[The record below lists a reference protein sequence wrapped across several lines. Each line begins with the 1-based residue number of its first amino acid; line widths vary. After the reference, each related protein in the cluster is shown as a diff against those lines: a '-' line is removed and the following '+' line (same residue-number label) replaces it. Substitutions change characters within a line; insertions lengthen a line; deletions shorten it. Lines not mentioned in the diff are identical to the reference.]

1 MTRMSIA
8 QRIYL
13 GFAVIVAVAIALAA
27 MGIGS
32 AGQARDNAR
41 RFRELNERTF
51 AILEL
56 GTEVAELQ
64 RSVQLFA
71 STGHESLA
79 TDAKQR
85 ITSLRERFDTS
96 DAIEAGE
103 DSINLVERM
112 RTSLKNYEGS
122 LETAVDERRVRYELV
137 RTELP
142 KLDAR
147 LEAFAEG
154 QTSVTDDSRWGQIRT
169 SSRLVRSN
177 LYQYLYEPDYALLTD
192 SVELTRQMGALAETD
207 QERAFVRLLEDYSR
221 TFTRIVQATRGY
233 LYLVGVVMAGE
244 AWEFT
249 HLSERLRSVALA
261 DVPQIVDGME
271 TLADS
276 VRRRTLVGAGLA
288 IAAAFV
294 LSWLVARSISQPLTD
309 VTRTLDRL
317 AKGEH
322 VAQVPGVD
330 RGDEVGVMAAA
341 ADAFRRANER
351 TESLLEK
358 SRELGLE
365 VQASR
370 KDLERS
376 NQELEQFV
384 YTVSHDLKTPLVT
397 SLGFIGMMRE
407 MAAGGQLERA
417 MSKLDVLERSNRRMS
432 RLIAELLDLSRVG
445 RLDTEREDI
454 DAAAAVEST
463 VEDLSS
469 RLDQAGCQV
478 LVEGELPRVRMNPTR
493 FRQVVENLLTN
504 AIKYGR
510 PEEGPFEVRI
520 AARKAAP
527 GRVALCIAD
536 RGPGIPPAHHKRVF
550 GLFNRLTVEGEGTGL
565 GLAIVQRVME
575 TSGGTVELESSGDG
589 NGCTFVLEFEASG

>member
-1 MTRMSIA
+1 MIRMSIA

-13 GFAVIVAVAIALAA
+13 GFGVVVAIAIALAA

-41 RFRELNERTF
+41 RFRELNDRTF

-85 ITSLRERFDTS
+85 ITALTARFDTAE
-96 DAIEAGE
+96 AIEADA

-112 RTSLKNYEGS
+112 RTSLKNYQGS

-137 RTELP
+137 HTQIP

-147 LEAFAEG
+147 LEAILKG
-154 QTSVTDDSRWGQIRT
+154 QTSVTGDSRWAQIRT
-169 SSRLVRSN
+169 SSRLIRSN

-192 SVELTRQMGALAETD
+192 SMELTQRMDALAETD
-207 QERAFVRLLEDYSR
+207 QERAFVGLLEDYSR

-261 DVPQIVDGME
+261 DVPEIVDGME

-288 IAAAFV
+288 LAAALV
-294 LSWLVARSISQPLTD
+294 LSWLVARSISGPLTE
-309 VTRTLDRL
+309 VSHTLDRL

-351 TESLLEK
+351 TESLLDK

-370 KDLERS
+370 RDLERS

-407 MAAGGQLERA
+407 MAAAGQLERA
-417 MSKLDVLERSNRRMS
+417 ISKLDVLERSNRRMS

-454 DAAAAVEST
+454 DSGAAVGSV

-469 RLDQAGCQV
+469 RLEGAGCRV
-478 LVEGELPRVRMNPTR
+478 IIDAELPRVRMNPTR
-493 FRQVVENLLTN
+493 FRQVLENLLTN
-504 AIKYGR
+504 AIKYGK
-510 PEEGPFEVRI
+510 PKEGPFEVRI
-520 AARKAAP
+520 VAREAGPERAT
-527 GRVALCIAD
+527 LCVID
-536 RGPGIPPAHHKRVF
+536 RGQGIPPAHHERVF

-575 TSGGTVELESSGDG
+575 TSGGTVGLESSGDG
-589 NGCTFVLEFEASG
+589 NGCTFVLEFERSG